1 MQYISQEHTNGPS
14 FFEIARVFKVT
25 LIGTQFHRERRLI
38 KKNDLQ
44 HEVFF
49 AAGQDQINT

>member
-25 LIGTQFHRERRLI
+25 LIGTPFHRERRLI